1 MSTNQVNVLIT
12 GGNPYLR
19 TVVAGALHEDLGRR
33 KFTDVTCNA
42 TPMSMMDAVS
52 ELLNAPEMFDTP
64 VVIEQYSLTTSEDYE
79 GASNAVSNLMETMYE
94 ADAGPKAPPR
104 SDAEIQE
111 SRLKQIRL
119 ENELFGKLY
128 AEGGDAVVLDAA
140 NDILR
145 KAGQSQRVVSFTT
158 TDGATYGPVEA

>member
-1 MSTNQVNVLIT
+1 MSDQEKLNVLIT
-12 GGNPYLR
+12 GGDVISRRL
-19 TVVAGALHEDLGRR
+19 VAGALERELGTVG
-33 KFTDVTCNA
+33 FSDVTSN
-42 TPMSMMDAVS
+42 TDPQSMYDAIAAS
-52 ELLNAPEMFDTP
+52 MPHHKATP
-64 VVIEQYSLTTSEDYE
+64 VVIEQFDLTTREDWPKASET
-79 GASNAVSNLMETMYE
+79 VSALMETMFE
-94 ADAGPKAPPR
+94 ADVAPEPPKR
-104 SDAEIQE
+104 TDAEIQE

-145 KAGQSQRVVSFTT
+145 KAGQQQRVVSFTT

>member
-1 MSTNQVNVLIT
+1 MSTNQVNVLVT
-12 GGNPYLR
+12 GGNPHLR
-19 TVVAGALHEDLGRR
+19 TVVAGALKEDLERR
-33 KFTDVTCNA
+33 QFTDVTCNP

-52 ELLNAPEMFDTP
+52 ELLGSPELFATP
-64 VVIEQYSLTTSEDYE
+64 VVIEQYSLTTAEDYE
-79 GASNAVSNLMETMYE
+79 GASDAVSNLMETMYE
-94 ADAGPKAPPR
+94 ADVGPKSPKR
-104 SDAEIQE
+104 SDAQIQE
-111 SRLKQIRL
+111 DRLKQIRL

-145 KAGQSQRVVSFTT
+145 KAGQQQRVVSFTT